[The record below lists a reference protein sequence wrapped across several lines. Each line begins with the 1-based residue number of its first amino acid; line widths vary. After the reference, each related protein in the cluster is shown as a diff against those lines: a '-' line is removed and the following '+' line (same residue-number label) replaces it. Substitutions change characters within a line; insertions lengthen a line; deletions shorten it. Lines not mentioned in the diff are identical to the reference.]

1 MKPIFIPCTTA
12 QYPTSC
18 LVQSSPGRVILFGHA
33 EITLTPENALALAR
47 ELTFAAN
54 KELAKTAKG

>member
-1 MKPIFIPCTTA
+1 MKPVFIPCTTA

-18 LVQSSPGRVILFGHA
+18 LVQTSPGHVTLLGHA

-54 KELAKTAKG
+54 KELAKTSAS

>member
-1 MKPIFIPCTTA
+1 MRPVFTPCTTA

-18 LVQSSPGRVILFGHA
+18 LVQTSPGHVTLLGHA

-54 KELAKTAKG
+54 KTLKAESK